1 MSQKIFG
8 FYQFKTPFYIFG
20 SENSKDWDVLVSVD
34 YIPQNIDAAHEI
46 CKEWNSKLSTF
57 LKEKT
62 INSNLAVFEG
72 GRITKVFKGTADEL
86 NNVLFYT
93 YKNHKQFF
101 VNPILNPVT
110 RDVDLKILRCAR
122 FIITFFSRTHLRT
135 EIKSALRGNL
145 IDKLEVLKKIDF
157 EKMEEFVGKK
167 EEPEDIRKVLA
178 FQYGQVFSLI
188 DGHEPDSYTKNGIIK
203 NYPNLKNLLSRTPV
217 SQEDLKTLN
226 EYNERFIKLIEQKL
240 SSIRLVEY

>member
-1 MSQKIFG
+1 MF
-8 FYQFKTPFYIFG
+8 
-20 SENSKDWDVLVSVD
+20 
-34 YIPQNIDAAHEI
+34 
-46 CKEWNSKLSTF
+46 
-57 LKEKT
+57 
-62 INSNLAVFEG
+62 
-72 GRITKVFKGTADEL
+72 
-86 NNVLFYT
+86 
-93 YKNHKQFF
+93 
-101 VNPILNPVT
+101 

-122 FIITFFSRTHLRT
+122 FIITFFSRTHLRA

-145 IDKLEVLKKIDF
+145 VEKLEVLKKIDF

-226 EYNERFIKLIEQKL
+226 EYNERFIKLIEQKM